1 MERKARI
8 TRRVLLKNAA
18 GMAAAATA
26 FPYIIPSSA
35 LGKAGAPAASERVV
49 MGCIGTGNQGTND
62 MRGFLR
68 DSRVQVVAV
77 CDVNRE
83 SAGYWDGRI
92 GGREPARRIV
102 EEHYA
107 AGKESGAYKG
117 CAGYEDFRELLARD
131 DIDAV
136 LIALPDHWHSISVI
150 EAAKA
155 GKDIYGEKPLS
166 LTIPE
171 GRAMSDTVRC
181 YGRIFQTGSQQRS
194 DQNFRRACEL
204 VRNGRIGK
212 LHTVKCGLPGGTP
225 DISKMGNR
233 DKPEPV
239 PDGFNYD
246 RWLGPAPEAPY
257 CPARCHVNFR
267 WILDY
272 SGGQVTDWGGH
283 HPDIAQW
290 GMDTEK
296 TGPVEI
302 RNAKGEF
309 APDGLYN
316 TAQKFYFEC
325 IYKNGVKLIVSN
337 KERGGVTFEGAEGSV
352 WADRGRHDANPKSLL
367 ESVIGPNE
375 IHLYRSDDHAR
386 NFIDCVLSR
395 NEPVAPIETAHR
407 SITIGH
413 LGNIAMRL
421 GRDLKWDPDAERFV
435 DDEEAQRMASRAMRS
450 PWRV

>member
-1 MERKARI
+1 MNRKGEF
-8 TRRVLLKNAA
+8 TRRALLRHAA
-18 GMAAAATA
+18 GLAGGAAA
-26 FPYIIPSSA
+26 FPYIVPSAA

-62 MRGFLR
+62 MRALLR

-83 SAGYWDGRI
+83 SAGYWNNRI

-102 EEHYA
+102 EEHYGT
-107 AGKESGAYKG
+107 GKESGAYKG
-117 CAGYEDFRELLARD
+117 CVAYEDFRELLARD

-136 LIALPDHWHSISVI
+136 LIALPDHWHSIAVI
-150 EAAKA
+150 AAAKA

-171 GRAMSDTVRC
+171 GRAMSDTVRH
-181 YGRIFQTGSQQRS
+181 YGCVFQTGSQQRS
-194 DQNFRRACEL
+194 DSNFRRACEL

-225 DISKMGNR
+225 DISTMGSR

-246 RWLGPAPEAPY
+246 MWLGQAPYAPY
-257 CPARCHVNFR
+257 CPARCFVNFR

-302 RNAKGEF
+302 RNAKGDF

-316 TAQKFYFEC
+316 TARNFHFEC
-325 IYKNGVKLIVSN
+325 IYKNGVTLIISN
-337 KERGGVTFEGAEGSV
+337 KERGGVTFEGTEGWV
-352 WADRGRHDANPKSLL
+352 WADRGRHDAYPKSLL

-395 NEPVAPIETAHR
+395 KEPVAPIETAHR

-421 GRDLKWDPDAERFV
+421 GRDLKWDPDTERIIG
-435 DDEEAQRMASRAMRS
+435 DEEAERMAARAMRS